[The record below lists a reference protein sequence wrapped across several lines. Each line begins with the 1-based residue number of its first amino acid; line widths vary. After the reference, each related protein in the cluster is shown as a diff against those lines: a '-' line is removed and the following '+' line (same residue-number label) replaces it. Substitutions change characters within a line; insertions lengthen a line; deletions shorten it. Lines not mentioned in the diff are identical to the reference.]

1 MDDGATKQERYL
13 GKGEFGNGIG
23 GDCFIWTG
31 WVGILKTL
39 IK

>member
-23 GDCFIWTG
+23 GDGLFHLDR
-31 WVGILKTL
+31 VGGNFRNL
-39 IK
+39 